1 MKHKRIPWE
10 QRRWSIAAAAL
21 AGAVAALA
29 AATTVDRRAHG
40 ALAILACYAALFT
53 LTVAVLLAIRRM
65 RTLDLLAHRAALA
78 NGTSAPTILEF
89 TSSEFPQLNEEP
101 ELDQGRYGASLAA
114 FLAETLPT
122 QGWFVEGV
130 DHDDFAHWIELGSG
144 DRFAILIGCTSDP
157 DRDGGFRILLHPPA
171 PYVRV
176 WLRRVSTTE
185 TMQVLGEAVRAV
197 LEGSG
202 KAKQLRWLRGAEEL
216 ALLHGAGRGSGV
228 PALQEPRG
236 AG

>member
-1 MKHKRIPWE
+1 MKHERIPCG
-10 QRRWSIAAAAL
+10 QRRWPIAAAAL

-29 AATTVDRRAHG
+29 AATMVARRAHG
-40 ALAILACYAALFT
+40 ALVILACYAALFT

-65 RTLDLLAHRAALA
+65 RTLDLLAYRAALE

-89 TSSEFPQLNEEP
+89 TSSEFPHLKEEP
-101 ELDQGRYGASLAA
+101 ELDEGRYGASLAA

-122 QGWFVEGV
+122 QGWSVEGV
-130 DHDDFAHWIELGSG
+130 DHDDFAHWIELGSC

-157 DRDGGFRILLHPPA
+157 DRDGGFRILLHPRT
-171 PYVRV
+171 PYVRI

-185 TMQVLGEAVRAV
+185 KIQALGEAIRAV

-216 ALLHGAGRGSGV
+216 AFLQGADRGSGA